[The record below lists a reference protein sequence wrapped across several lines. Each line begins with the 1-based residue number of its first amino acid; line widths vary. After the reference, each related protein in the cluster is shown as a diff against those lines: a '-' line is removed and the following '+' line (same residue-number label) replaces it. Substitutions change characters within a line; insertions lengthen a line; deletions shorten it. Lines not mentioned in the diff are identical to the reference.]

1 MTSEYINLIRTD
13 LFKTK
18 YKKKVSTF
26 MMDYSLLEAY
36 WKDSEELENMDRFC
50 KKYSSYYWNKN
61 KIKKFTKTFAS
72 IECVGSSKINRYGR
86 TPSDEIVQV
95 TKFLRDEL
103 NIIYNGNNIFSSENR
118 NLTGEQW
125 KQRRDNESDIEYT
138 SFRALMYIIRQIRNN
153 LFHGNKFDL
162 ETEQQER
169 NKLLINTSIK
179 TVKFILNHLSKAEL
193 EVNS

>member
-1 MTSEYINLIRTD
+1 MTSEYIDLIRTD

-36 WKDSEELENMDRFC
+36 WKDSEELGDIDSFC
-50 KKYSSYYWNKN
+50 KKYSNYYWNKN
-61 KIKKFTKTFAS
+61 KIKKFAKTFAS
-72 IECVGSSKINRYGR
+72 IECIGNSKINRYGR
-86 TPSDEIVQV
+86 TPSEEIVQI

-103 NIIYNGNNIFSSENR
+103 DVNYQGEDIFNHENR
-118 NLTGEQW
+118 KLTGEQW
-125 KQRRDNESDIEYT
+125 RQRRDNNLGTEYT
-138 SFRALMYIIRQIRNN
+138 SFRGLMYIIRQIRNN

-162 ETEQQER
+162 EREQQKR

-179 TVKFILNHLSKAEL
+179 TVKFILNHLTKAEL
-193 EVNS
+193 ELNS